1 MCSLLISGIQISF
14 AREKKKIKEFIKISG
29 KYWIIPHGKKII
41 DCIDSENFEI
51 DPMKAQLSK

>member
-1 MCSLLISGIQISF
+1 MGYKSVLQE
-14 AREKKKIKEFIKISG
+14 RKKIKEFITISG
-29 KYWIIPHGKKII
+29 KYRIIPHGKKII